1 MGDGHVRGLELSRRF
16 YLETVAP
23 LLARRFGGLTHTA
36 ALLGPGS
43 EVLGYDTERSIDHDW
58 GPRLQLFLS
67 PEDVAADGEAV
78 DAMLAGSLPP
88 WFLGYPTNFGP
99 AGGNGTRHMEP
110 ADGPVRHEVVRH
122 GVVRHGVVVAE
133 PTAWLTGHLGFD
145 PTAGVGLSD
154 WLATPTQTL
163 AEITAGEVFHDGL
176 GLLLP
181 VRRRLAWYPGDVW
194 RYVLACQ
201 WRRICQEEAFVG
213 RAGEAGDEL
222 GSAVTCA
229 RLVRDLIRLA
239 LLMHRRYPPYGKWLG
254 SAFAALP
261 CGPALAPVL
270 RAALSA
276 TGWRERERHLA
287 TAYEALAA
295 LHNDLGLTA
304 PVDPRTRSYHSRP
317 FRVLHAERFTEALLE
332 TIADPEVRRLPL
344 TGAVDQYVDST
355 DALYER
361 SRVRRVAGAVRG

>member
-1 MGDGHVRGLELSRRF
+1 MEDGHVRGLELSRRF
-16 YLETVAP
+16 YLEAVAP

-36 ALLGPGS
+36 ALLGAGS
-43 EVLGYDTERSIDHDW
+43 EVLGYDTERSTDHDW

-67 PEDVAADGEAV
+67 PEDAAADGEAV
-78 DAMLAGSLPP
+78 DALLAGSLPP
-88 WFLGYPTNFGP
+88 RFLGYPTNFG
-99 AGGNGTRHMEP
+99 ATGTGGTRHMETT
-110 ADGPVRHEVVRH
+110 DGPL
-122 GVVRHGVVVAE
+122 RHGVVVADL
-133 PTAWLTGHLGFD
+133 TAWLTGHLGFD
-145 PTAGVGLSD
+145 PIAGVGLSD

-163 AEITAGEVFHDGL
+163 AEITVGEVFHDGL

-213 RAGEAGDEL
+213 RTGEVGDEL

-270 RAALSA
+270 RAAVSA
-276 TGWRERERHLA
+276 TGWQERESHLA

-304 PVDPRTRSYHSRP
+304 PVDPRTRPYHSRP

-355 DALYER
+355 DVLGDR
-361 SRVRRVAGAVRG
+361 SRVRRVAGAARP

>member
-16 YLETVAP
+16 YLEAVAP

-43 EVLGYDTERSIDHDW
+43 EVLGYDTERSTDHDW

-67 PEDVAADGEAV
+67 PEDAAAHGEAV
-78 DAMLAGSLPP
+78 DAALAGSLPP
-88 WFLGYPTNFGP
+88 DFLGYPTNFGST
-99 AGGNGTRHMEP
+99 GVGGTRHMET
-110 ADGPVRHEVVRH
+110 ADGPL
-122 GVVRHGVVVAE
+122 RHGVVVAE
-133 PTAWLTGHLGFD
+133 LTAWLTGHLGFD
-145 PTAGVGLSD
+145 PIAGVGLSD

-213 RAGEAGDEL
+213 RAGEVGDEL

-270 RAALSA
+270 RAAVSA
-276 TGWRERERHLA
+276 TDWRDREGHLA

-295 LHNDLGLTA
+295 LHNALGLTA
-304 PVDPRTRSYHSRP
+304 PVDPRTRPYHSRP
-317 FRVLHAERFTEALLE
+317 FRVLHAERFTEALLQ

-355 DALYER
+355 DALGDR
-361 SRVRRVAGAVRG
+361 PRVRRVADAARR

>member
-1 MGDGHVRGLELSRRF
+1 MSAVGDGHVRGLELSRRF
-16 YLETVAP
+16 YLEAVAP

-36 ALLGPGS
+36 ALVGPGS
-43 EVLGYDTERSIDHDW
+43 EVLGYDTERSTDHDW

-67 PEDVAADGEAV
+67 PEDAAAHGEAV
-78 DAMLAGSLPP
+78 DAALAGSLPP
-88 WFLGYPTNFGP
+88 KFLGYPTNFGP
-99 AGGNGTRHMEP
+99 PASDGTRRMETT
-110 ADGPVRHEVVRH
+110 DGPR
-122 GVVRHGVVVAE
+122 RHGVVVADL
-133 PTAWLTGHLGFD
+133 TTWLTGHLGFD
-145 PTAGVGLSD
+145 PIAGVGLSD

-181 VRRRLAWYPGDVW
+181 VRRRLAWYPDDLW

-261 CGPALAPVL
+261 CGPDLAPVL
-270 RAALSA
+270 VAAVSA
-276 TGWRERERHLA
+276 TDWRERERHLA

-295 LHNDLGLTA
+295 LHNALGLTA
-304 PVDPRTRSYHSRP
+304 PVDPRTRPYHSRP
-317 FRVLHAERFTEALLE
+317 FRVLRAERFTEALLE

-355 DALYER
+355 DVLCDR
-361 SRVRRVAGAVRG
+361 PRVRRVADAARP

>member
-16 YLETVAP
+16 YLEAVAP

-43 EVLGYDTERSIDHDW
+43 EVLGYDTERSTDHDW
-58 GPRLQLFLS
+58 GPRLQLFLG
-67 PEDVAADGEAV
+67 PEDAAAHGEAV
-78 DAMLAGSLPP
+78 DTALAESLPP
-88 WFLGYPTNFGP
+88 RFLGYPTNFGP
-99 AGGNGTRHMEP
+99 PASDGTRRMETT
-110 ADGPVRHEVVRH
+110 DGPRRH
-122 GVVRHGVVVAE
+122 GVVPADL
-133 PTAWLTGHLGFD
+133 TTWLTGHLGFD
-145 PTAGVGLSD
+145 PLAGVGLTD

-163 AEITAGEVFHDGL
+163 AEVTAGEVFHDGL

-181 VRRRLAWYPGDVW
+181 VRRRLAWYPDDVW

-261 CGPALAPVL
+261 CGPDLAPVL
-270 RAALSA
+270 RAAVSA
-276 TGWRERERHLA
+276 TGRWDRERHLA

-295 LHNDLGLTA
+295 LHNALGLTR
-304 PVDPRTRSYHSRP
+304 PVDPRTRPYHDRP
-317 FRVLHAERFTEALLE
+317 YRVLRAERFTEALLE
-332 TIADPEVRRLPL
+332 TITDPEVRRLPL
-344 TGAVDQYVDST
+344 TGTVDQYVDST
-355 DALYER
+355 DVLCDR
-361 SRVRRVAGAVRG
+361 SRVRRVADAVRR

>member
-16 YLETVAP
+16 YLEAVAP

-36 ALLGPGS
+36 ALVGPGS
-43 EVLGYDTERSIDHDW
+43 EVLGYDTERSTDHDW

-67 PEDVAADGEAV
+67 PEDAAVHGEAV
-78 DAMLAGSLPP
+78 DAALAGSLPP
-88 WFLGYPTNFGP
+88 RFLGYPTNFGP
-99 AGGNGTRHMEP
+99 SGADGTRHMEP
-110 ADGPVRHEVVRH
+110 TDGPL
-122 GVVRHGVVVAE
+122 RHGVVVADLA
-133 PTAWLTGHLGFD
+133 TWLTAHLGFD
-145 PTAGVGLSD
+145 PIEGVGLSD

-181 VRRRLAWYPGDVW
+181 VRRRLAWYPDDVW

-213 RAGEAGDEL
+213 RGGEAGDEL

-229 RLVRDLIRLA
+229 RLARDLIRLA

-261 CGPALAPVL
+261 CGSDLARVL
-270 RAALSA
+270 RAAVSA
-276 TGWRERERHLA
+276 TGWRDRERHLA

-295 LHNDLGLTA
+295 LHNALGLTA
-304 PVDPRTRSYHSRP
+304 PVDPRTRPYHNRP
-317 FRVLHAERFTEALLE
+317 YRVLRAERFAEALLE
-332 TIADPEVRRLPL
+332 TITDPEVRRLPL
-344 TGAVDQYVDST
+344 TGAVDQYVDSA
-355 DALYER
+355 DVLCDR
-361 SRVRRVAGAVRG
+361 RRVRRVTDAVRG